1 MSLRQIVNHEVFWLE
16 DPDDFIRHG
25 ISIER
30 SSPSEIAR
38 MALAFAGVVKS
49 GLQMPVEHAA
59 DAEQVRRILREGLG
73 DRGHAI
79 FGEPTA
85 MMNPAFLA
93 DNARWFLNE

>member
-1 MSLRQIVNHEVFWLE
+1 LSLRQIVNHEVFWLE

-30 SSPSEIAR
+30 STPSQIAK
-38 MALAFAGVVKS
+38 MALAFSEIVKT
-49 GLQMPVEHAA
+49 GLQMPDQYVA
-59 DAEQVRRILREGLG
+59 DSERARTLLKEGLG

-85 MMNPAFLA
+85 MMNPVFLA
-93 DNARWFLNE
+93 DNAQWFLN

>member
-1 MSLRQIVNHEVFWLE
+1 MLF
-16 DPDDFIRHG
+16 
-25 ISIER
+25 R
-30 SSPSEIAR
+30 S
-38 MALAFAGVVKS
+38 KD

-59 DAEQVRRILREGLG
+59 KAEQVRRILTEGLG
-73 DRGHAI
+73 DRGRAI